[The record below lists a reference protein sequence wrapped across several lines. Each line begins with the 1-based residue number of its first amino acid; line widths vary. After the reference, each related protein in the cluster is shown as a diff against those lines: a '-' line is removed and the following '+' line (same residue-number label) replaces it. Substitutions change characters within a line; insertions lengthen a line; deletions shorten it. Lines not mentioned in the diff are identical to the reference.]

1 LGGEHPEVA
10 DSYNDIGDVY
20 TEQGQYEEALIQ
32 LEKSLE
38 IRLRVWGSEDAHVTG
53 SYTSIGNVYKEQ
65 GKLERL

>member
-1 LGGEHPEVA
+1 
-10 DSYNDIGDVY
+10 VY
-20 TEQGQYEEALIQ
+20 TEQRQYEEALIQ

-65 GKLERL
+65 GKLQRL